1 VSVVV
6 QGRLVEHF
14 DFFFDQAPKK
24 EQNNGKGDPD
34 KARKDGQSGIFFLHE
49 LLDPKRSPDG
59 SGVSMFSSVFPH
71 VKHLILSGDTGNG
84 YRAYEMLEHLSS
96 AFNSMGFSVELSPLS
111 PGHAWNRTDGRLAH
125 MNTFLKVLKA
135 KSRVFGAEGLSSAF
149 WAASNRALTTK
160 RKFIER
166 SHVYF
171 RVVKTDKAKA
181 AEMKKLLGAQL
192 KSDLLDKGHMGV
204 RGLLYFDFSVLD
216 ANGNKSHLP
225 GYARVRQHPD
235 PERPGNKTFVYTWRK
250 DLINLMCQPCS
261 NRRGGPVSLRVSG
274 CTKKTCAVDA
284 LEQQQHKDSAR
295 SRPSQPLRRPSVQ
308 GGGRYAGGA
317 TGTGRGEY
325 RYQGQ

>member
-1 VSVVV
+1 
-6 QGRLVEHF
+6 
-14 DFFFDQAPKK
+14 
-24 EQNNGKGDPD
+24 
-34 KARKDGQSGIFFLHE
+34 
-49 LLDPKRSPDG
+49 
-59 SGVSMFSSVFPH
+59 
-71 VKHLILSGDTGNG
+71 
-84 YRAYEMLEHLSS
+84 
-96 AFNSMGFSVELSPLS
+96 
-111 PGHAWNRTDGRLAH
+111 

-216 ANGNKSHLP
+216 ANGGKSHLP

-261 NRRGGPVSLRVSG
+261 NRRGGRVTQGFWLHQENVRCG
-274 CTKKTCAVDA
+274 CA
-284 LEQQQHKDSAR
+284 
-295 SRPSQPLRRPSVQ
+295 
-308 GGGRYAGGA
+308 GA
-317 TGTGRGEY
+317 TTAQR
-325 RYQGQ
+325 QCTIAALAATSATINV